1 LYYIEAYMKY
11 RTRIVLP
18 LIPVLSL
25 VLLLSCHDRTG
36 KEGKD
41 EVKTPATIS
50 ERGGTDIKSMLEYA
64 ADNGDKLYD
73 STKLLYRKLAGSL
86 YDSNGY
92 KAIWSSNKHWLPAGD
107 SLLSFIDSSKEYGLF
122 PSDYHYTALSFIER
136 IVREDTLAQKNAALW
151 SRADLMLTDAFFM
164 LVKHLKQGRLDYDSV
179 TLRKDSVLSDSFYI
193 KTLATALGSGTVAAT
208 LHGLEPRLARYDSL
222 KTYLRDFLATAHFRP
237 LTWLDYPYPSKDS
250 AIFYTSLV
258 KRLLEVGYVDSA
270 TTPAD
275 TAKLA
280 AAIRNYQTTNKLK
293 VTGRPSS
300 EMVTMMNNSDWEK
313 FKRIAISLDRYKLL
327 PDTLP
332 KIYVWVNLPSFALQV
347 MDSDTVALESKVIV
361 GAPKT
366 RTPLLTSEI
375 SNFVTYP
382 QWTVPVSIIMKDML
396 PAIKNNI
403 DYLRKQ
409 NLMVVDDK
417 DSVRDPTTIN
427 WKRLNK
433 NNFPYQLKQRQG
445 DDNSLG
451 VMKFNFRNK
460 YDVYLHDTNGRW
472 MFDKTFRALSHGC
485 VRVKEWRKLS
495 DFLIRKDTMKYH
507 PDTLRAWIRRQEKHT
522 VWGFARVP
530 IYLRYF
536 TCEGKKGHI
545 VFFDDIYGEDKQ
557 LRNRY
562 FASKPII

>member
-1 LYYIEAYMKY
+1 MNY
-11 RTRIVLP
+11 RKCIVRT
-18 LIPVLSL
+18 IFPVLSL
-25 VLLLSCHDRTG
+25 VLLFSCHDRIRKDG
-36 KEGKD
+36 KSEGKKPGA
-41 EVKTPATIS
+41 VVVH
-50 ERGGTDIKSMLEYA
+50 GGVDLKSMLEYA
-64 ADNGDKLYD
+64 ADNGDKLND
-73 STKLLYRKLAGSL
+73 SVTLLYRKLTNSV

-92 KAIWSSNKHWLPAGD
+92 TAIWSSKQHWLPVGD
-107 SLLSFIDSSKEYGLF
+107 SLLTFISNSKEYGLF
-122 PSDYHYTALSFIER
+122 PSDYHYSALSFIER
-136 IVREDTLAQKNAALW
+136 VVKEDTVARKNAALW
-151 SRADLMLTDAFFM
+151 SRADIMLTDAFFT
-164 LVKHLKQGRLDYDSV
+164 LVKHLRQGRLDYDSV
-179 TLRKDSVLSDSFYI
+179 TLRKDSVLSDSIYTR
-193 KTLATALGSGTVAAT
+193 TLATALGSRAIAPS
-208 LHGLEPRLARYDSL
+208 LQGLEPKLNKYDSL
-222 KTYLRDFLATAHFRP
+222 KTYLKDFLATARFRP
-237 LTWLDYPYPSKDS
+237 LTWLDYPFKDS
-250 AIFYTSLV
+250 VVFFQALTR
-258 KRLLEVGYVDSA
+258 RLLESGYVDSA

-293 VTGRPSS
+293 VTGKPTS

-313 FKRIAISLDRYKLL
+313 FKRIAITLDRFKLL

-332 KIYVWVNLPSFALQV
+332 KTYVWVNLPSFALQV
-347 MDSDTVALESKVIV
+347 IDSDTVVFESKIIV
-361 GAPKT
+361 GAPRT

-382 QWTVPVSIIMKDML
+382 QWTVPVSIIMKEML
-396 PAIKNNI
+396 PAIKNNV
-403 DYLRKQ
+403 DYIRKQ
-409 NLMVVDDK
+409 NLMVVDEK
-417 DSVRDPTTIN
+417 DSVRDPLKIN
-427 WKRLNK
+427 WKRLNR

-495 DFLIRKDTMKYH
+495 DFLVRNDTMKYNR
-507 PDTLRAWIRRQEKHT
+507 DTLRAWIQRQEKHT

-530 IYLRYF
+530 IFLRYF
-536 TCEGKKGHI
+536 TCEGRKGRI
-545 VFFDDIYGEDKQ
+545 VFYDDIYGEDKQ